1 MGRIGLGDL
10 LRCFQ
15 APTTCL
21 FPRNSFPRIPGF
33 STTPH
38 NIKTTTPSP
47 SSCAVSS
54 VHHIPAAATFYFFPS
69 FCWHHLPYRL
79 GMQEGL
85 GQSTKSTI
93 RSSEQSYM
101 LVRAVRSCIAQQDV
115 ALHLGDTLPRKPSL
129 LVARSHFLR
138 AVGLERLA
146 AALTGGHFSAA
157 AHVNYCA
164 AGVMYGKLCC
174 AMETS
179 VQRSGLDLQC
189 RGEKKKK
196 SCVSLIH
203 ICRVAV
209 TVSSAVAEAS
219 PRLCLLRAPPRAGLA
234 GFSAPASSARLRAG
248 CPPWEQAA
256 CGYAR
261 VRTLAQKAVCLK
273 KRTLSA
279 NYLILFWL
287 S

>member
-196 SCVSLIH
+196 KKLRVLDSHLPCCSHRFLSCGRGLTTPVF
-203 ICRVAV
+203 AEG
-209 TVSSAVAEAS
+209 SSQSRAG
-219 PRLCLLRAPPRAGLA
+219 RLLCSSFLRA
-234 GFSAPASSARLRAG
+234 
-248 CPPWEQAA
+248 AA
-256 CGYAR
+256 CGLSSLGAGGVR
-261 VRTLAQKAVCLK
+261 VRACTHTC
-273 KRTLSA
+273 TED
-279 NYLILFWL
+279 
-287 S
+287 